1 MPRNPKGE
9 MSLGE
14 IRNLAKQHNK
24 LSTITGIETR
34 TRKSLLEEIAKRGY
48 RVDHEKKRMIKG
60 TAKYVKLPKGAPVI
74 TMIAQSKKGKPKK
87 QERTKMKERR
97 KEFLKKTKDQPKY
110 TDEI

>member
-9 MSLGE
+9 MTLGE

-34 TRKSLLEEIAKRGY
+34 SRKSLMEEIGKMGY
-48 RVDHEKKRMIKG
+48 RVDHEKKRIIRNL
-60 TAKYVKLPKGAPVI
+60 AKKAPKGAPVV
-74 TMIAQSKKGKPKK
+74 TVIAQSKKGQPKK

-97 KEFLKKTKDQPKY
+97 KEFLKKTKDEPKY

>member
-48 RVDHEKKRMIKG
+48 RVNHETKRIIKG
-60 TAKYVKLPKGAPVI
+60 RSGDRVPKGAPVI
-74 TMIAQSKKGKPKK
+74 TVIGQSTKGKPKK

-97 KEFLKKTKDQPKY
+97 KEFLKKTKDEPKY

>member
-34 TRKSLLEEIAKRGY
+34 SRKSLMEEIGKRGF
-48 RVDHEKKRMIKG
+48 RIDHEKKRIIRDLSK
-60 TAKYVKLPKGAPVI
+60 KVPKGAPVI
-74 TMIAQSKKGKPKK
+74 TVLAQSTKGKPKK

>member
-24 LSTITGIETR
+24 LSTITR

-48 RVDHEKKRMIKG
+48 RVNHETKRIIKG
-60 TAKYVKLPKGAPVI
+60 RSGDRVPKGAPVI
-74 TMIAQSKKGKPKK
+74 TVIGQSTKGKPKK

-97 KEFLKKTKDQPKY
+97 KEFLKKTKDEPKY

>member
-34 TRKSLLEEIAKRGY
+34 TRKSLLEEIVKMGY
-48 RVDHEKKRMIKG
+48 RVDHEKKAIIRNTKIINKRAG
-60 TAKYVKLPKGAPVI
+60 LV
-74 TMIAQSKKGKPKK
+74 QSKKGQPKK